1 MKKRIH
7 LYVSRKNVLTWLMAA
22 CMVSSAVA
30 RIWII
35 GVKGTGGPVNVW
47 SQIFLPV
54 AASLLYAAI
63 ALLDGE
69 ERLYKTAIPVWMAA
83 LYSAVWISRN
93 IPNHLITWLFWV
105 SLAAFAFLYTELI
118 SGTRWHAP
126 WLLLPV
132 ELVPLAVTLYYHRD
146 SLVAGDT
153 ATLLYLLPDVLMLLG
168 AAILV
173 FAIRIHTDGVYH
185 PIWGDR
191 TDGRRLRSMPAMD
204 QVSPYLMV
212 NRNGAS
218 NLFEDSF
225 EITLLDRYIRQKRK
239 EGLTNFGILH
249 VFLALYC
256 RCVAKYPALN
266 RFLSGQKVYSRGED
280 IQFCMTIKKEMATTS
295 PDTVI
300 KVHLSPRDTAA
311 DVYRKVNE
319 EIEKNK
325 QTVSDSG
332 FDSTAYAFTLIP
344 GVFLKFTV
352 WLLKTLDYFGLI
364 PKFLLEIS
372 PFHGSVYFTSLGSL
386 GIPPVYH
393 HLYDFGN
400 LPIFC
405 AFGCKRKAV
414 EVLEDG
420 TVVQRKYV
428 DFRFTVDERIVDG
441 YYYAAFFK
449 HFRRL
454 IQHPEVLDAPPV
466 EVNADID

>member
-1 MKKRIH
+1 MKKRFH
-7 LYVSRKNVLTWLMAA
+7 LYVSRKNALTWLMAA

-47 SQIFLPV
+47 SQILLPV

-63 ALLDGE
+63 ALLSGE

-83 LYSAVWISRN
+83 LYSAIWISQNVTPR
-93 IPNHLITWLFWV
+93 LITWLFWV
-105 SLAAFAFLYTELI
+105 ALAAFAFLYTELI
-118 SGTRWHAP
+118 SGSRWHAP

-132 ELVPLAVTLYYHRD
+132 ELIPLAVTLYYHREP
-146 SLVAGDT
+146 LLAKDT
-153 ATLLYLLPDVLMLLG
+153 ATILYLLPDTLMLLG
-168 AAILV
+168 AAIMV
-173 FAIRIHTDGVYH
+173 FAIRIHKDNLYH
-185 PIWGDR
+185 PTWGDR
-191 TDGRRLRSMPAMD
+191 VDGRRLRSIPPMD
-204 QVSPYLMV
+204 QVSPYIMV
-212 NRNGAS
+212 NRNGSS
-218 NLFEDSF
+218 NLFSDSF
-225 EITLLDRYIRQKRK
+225 EITVLDRYIRQKRR
-239 EGLTNFGILH
+239 EGMPNFGVLH
-249 VFLALYC
+249 VLLACYC

-266 RFLSGQKVYSRGED
+266 RFLSGQRVYSRGED
-280 IQFCMTIKKEMATTS
+280 IQFCMTIKKEMSTSS

-300 KVHLSPRDTAA
+300 KVHLSPRDSAG

-325 QTVSDSG
+325 HDASDSE
-332 FDSTAYAFTLIP
+332 FDNIAFLFTMIP
-344 GVFLKFTV
+344 GIFLKFTV
-352 WLLKTLDYFGLI
+352 WLLKALDYFGMI

-372 PFHGSVYFTSLGSL
+372 PFHGSVYFTSMGSL

-405 AFGCKRKAV
+405 AFGCKRKAL
-414 EVLEDG
+414 EATEDG
-420 TVVQRKYV
+420 SIVQRKYI

-441 YYYAAFFK
+441 YCYAAFFK
-449 HFRRL
+449 YFRR
-454 IQHPEVLDAPPV
+454 IIIHPEVLDTPPT